1 MKAETESTKLKLGLG
16 CSLLIIVL
24 LLSASEDRFQKVIN
38 HQTDPEVATKLEA
51 FRKEGIERSVPTE
64 DYDVEKAISGAF
76 SFLGAPACMG
86 GTSHKGIDCSGLVMM
101 AHLSCGISL
110 PHSAEDQARYGN
122 VVSSMEKLQRGDI
135 VFFYDSYHTSKF
147 ITHSGIYLGEN
158 EFIHTS
164 TSKGVTVSKIDDPYY
179 WKQRFLFGTRLSD

>member
-1 MKAETESTKLKLGLG
+1 MKAETASTKLKLGLG

-38 HQTDPEVATKLEA
+38 HQADREVAAKLET
-51 FRKEGIERSVPTE
+51 FRKGGIERSVSMDE
-64 DYDVEKAISGAF
+64 YDPEKVISDAY
-76 SFLGAPACMG
+76 SFLGTPACMG

-101 AHLSCGISL
+101 AHQSSGIVL
-110 PHSAEDQARYGN
+110 PHSAEDQARYGTI
-122 VVSSMEKLQRGDI
+122 VSSMEKLQRGDL
-135 VFFYDSYHTSKF
+135 VFFYDSYSTSKF

-179 WKQRFLFGTRLSD
+179 WKQRFLFGTRFRD